1 MLLIYAT
8 KLFACTVVGT
18 DILFGLALSAV
29 GGGIHIGMGT
39 LNYLVMAKLVSGG
52 VFGSIVGSHLASV
65 VPGKPFRVALLV
77 WLLFIG
83 GQLLYRGLT
92 GG

>member
-1 MLLIYAT
+1 
-8 KLFACTVVGT
+8 VVGT
-18 DILFGLALSAV
+18 DILFGLVLSAV

-39 LNYLVMAKLVSGG
+39 LDYGMIFKLVSGG
-52 VFGSIVGSHLASV
+52 IFGSIAGAYLAAK

-77 WLLFIG
+77 WLIFIG
-83 GQLLYRGLT
+83 SQLLYRGLT